1 MSLFQPSRHHAT
13 PHGVLSAVVI
23 PDSPDPVPDAA
34 LATLDEAER
43 AHAVGLRGYRQV
55 QFVGGRLALAA
66 ARRQLGAPPG
76 PALPDVRGAP
86 TLPAGWVGSIS
97 HKRDLA
103 VAMVARAAGGTLG
116 VDLEDYGPPRLSIA
130 DRVLR
135 PSELDAVRHLPD
147 DRQWI
152 ATVVRFSIKEAIYKA
167 LDPWVHR
174 YVDFLEAEVTPNLA
188 GHARVAMHLQPD
200 EGPFEVDARYEW
212 WHGRILSTV
221 RVRLAPSGVSP
232 RRPIS

>member
-1 MSLFQPSRHHAT
+1 VSLFQPSRHHAT

-23 PDSPDPVPDAA
+23 PDRPDPVPDGA
-34 LATLDEAER
+34 LAALDEAER
-43 AHAVGLRGYRQV
+43 SHAAGLRGYRQV
-55 QFVGGRLALAA
+55 AFVGGRIALAA
-66 ARRQLGAPPG
+66 ARRQLGAPAG
-76 PALPDVRGAP
+76 PALPDGRGAP
-86 TLPAGWVGSIS
+86 TLPEGWVGSIS

-103 VAMVARAAGGTLG
+103 IAMVARAAGGTLG

-135 PSELDAVRHLPD
+135 PGELEAVSHLPE
-147 DRQWI
+147 DRRWI

-188 GHARVAMHLQPD
+188 GNARVSLHLQHN
-200 EGPFEVDARYEW
+200 EGPFDVDARYEW
-212 WHGRILSTV
+212 WNGRILSSV
-221 RVRLAPSGVSP
+221 RIRRAESP
-232 RRPIS
+232 PG